1 MNYSSVDLLL
11 AYYMYKI
18 SKIITNSDYTNSDV
32 CYMLLDL
39 KNELS
44 TVDELSL
51 LPESVKWLNKYIDN
65 LVRDLS

>member
-1 MNYSSVDLLL
+1 MNYSSADLLL

-18 SKIITNSDYTNSDV
+18 SKIITNSDYTNFEV

-39 KNELS
+39 KKEISTVEELS
-44 TVDELSL
+44 V

-65 LVRDLS
+65 LIRDLS

>member
-18 SKIITNSDYTNSDV
+18 SKIITNSDYTNFEV

-44 TVDELSL
+44 TVDELSV
-51 LPESVKWLNKYIDN
+51 LPESVKWLNNYIDS
-65 LVRDLS
+65 LIRDLS